1 VGGQRSGRLAV
12 IATAATGSGSILVLL
27 TMPLAAALIGFVTKL
42 VAVEMMFRP
51 IKFRGI
57 RPPFGWQGMVPRR
70 AAKMAS
76 IAVDTL
82 TGRLLKPQDLL
93 DEIDPYA
100 LVASFEGPLREVID
114 DVAADIAALVHPE
127 LWTRLP
133 EAARRGVVDRVRQR
147 IPSIVA
153 QVLDEVRGDID
164 ALFDL
169 KYIVV
174 SNLVRDKVLL
184 NQLFRELA
192 RPEMQFIIRSGL
204 VFGLGIGLIQAF
216 VWAATREPIVMP
228 LFGLMV
234 GWSTDW
240 LALTMIFRPIRERR
254 LVGPLRWQGRFHRRR
269 HELSA
274 KYGEIMARDV
284 LAPEVVLEGILEGPT
299 SDRLLLTVQRAV
311 SDAIDQEVGLARPV
325 VAVAIGSARYDAIKR
340 RLIERAIERM
350 SASPADIAA
359 VAESSI
365 EGGVD
370 RMIVD
375 KMKELTVEE
384 YEGILRPVFKEDEK
398 ILIAVGAVL
407 GFLVGELQVVLV
419 THL

>member
-1 VGGQRSGRLAV
+1 
-12 IATAATGSGSILVLL
+12 
-27 TMPLAAALIGFVTKL
+27 
-42 VAVEMMFRP
+42 
-51 IKFRGI
+51 
-57 RPPFGWQGMVPRR
+57 
-70 AAKMAS
+70 
-76 IAVDTL
+76 
-82 TGRLLKPQDLL
+82 
-93 DEIDPYA
+93 
-100 LVASFEGPLREVID
+100 
-114 DVAADIAALVHPE
+114 
-127 LWTRLP
+127 
-133 EAARRGVVDRVRQR
+133 
-147 IPSIVA
+147 
-153 QVLDEVRGDID
+153 
-164 ALFDL
+164 
-169 KYIVV
+169 
-174 SNLVRDKVLL
+174 
-184 NQLFRELA
+184 
-192 RPEMQFIIRSGL
+192 
-204 VFGLGIGLIQAF
+204 
-216 VWAATREPIVMP
+216 MP